1 MVAQTAQEW
10 LGGRCMEFT
19 LFIIIDSK
27 YSTELTIQAMAELS
41 LSPRALYEEV
51 AELLRQR
58 IFNRELIPGSW
69 IDELKLAEEYGI
81 SRTPLREALKVLAT
95 EGLVTMKVRRG
106 AYVTEVSE
114 RDLADVYHLLA
125 LLESDAA
132 GVVAA
137 QANESQLKELQGLHN
152 ELEKA
157 VGNREH
163 FFEINEAFHM
173 RLLEIANNRW
183 RNQMVADLRKV
194 MKLNRHNSLLK
205 SGRIEESLA
214 EHRAIMAALAARDG
228 VASAQRMREHFRNGL
243 EAAA

>member
-1 MVAQTAQEW
+1 
-10 LGGRCMEFT
+10 
-19 LFIIIDSK
+19 
-27 YSTELTIQAMAELS
+27 MAELS

-132 GVVAA
+132 RVVAA
-137 QANESQLKELQGLHN
+137 QANESQLKELQSLHN

-157 VGNREH
+157 ADNRER

-183 RNQMVADLRKV
+183 RDLMVADLRKV

-214 EHRAIMAALAARDG
+214 EHRAIMAALAARDSD
-228 VASAQRMREHFRNGL
+228 ASAQRMREHFRNGL